1 MEQTIRTTV
10 QLVVNPTAG
19 TYRSTIVT
27 ALQGAFERAGAQ
39 VIVSQCGPG
48 ISFAI
53 DPKADHV
60 CSIGGD
66 GTVRHVAL
74 ASAICGRAVPLSI
87 YPTGTINLIHRE
99 ARCSLVPDH
108 YAERVLRGAAARKHY
123 AVSLNE
129 TLFLACAS
137 VGPDSAAVA
146 ALSPRLK
153 RRIGRLAYAVAFCRT
168 LLRWPRHDIMLEAD
182 GRTISCEAFY
192 VAKGRFFAG
201 PWSFAPAARLHAPEL
216 HVVALTKVT
225 RLRYLRF
232 VLTMLLGA
240 RVDRV
245 PGASCFSCTELS
257 AHSAHPLPVQADGD
271 IVAALPVTLSLRP
284 DPILFH

>member
-1 MEQTIRTTV
+1 MEETIRTTV

-19 TYRSTIVT
+19 TYRGSIVA
-27 ALQGAFERAGAQ
+27 ALQRAFERAGAQ
-39 VIVSQCGPG
+39 VILSECAPG
-48 ISFAI
+48 VAFTIHPEAH
-53 DPKADHV
+53 HV

-74 ASAICGRAVPLSI
+74 ASAACGRAIPLSI

-108 YAERVLRGAAARKHY
+108 YAERVLRGAAARQHY

-146 ALSPRLK
+146 ALSPHLK

-168 LLRWPRHDIMLEAD
+168 LLRWPRHEIILEAD

-216 HVVALTKVT
+216 HVVALGKVT

-232 VLTMLLGA
+232 LLTMLVGA
-240 RVDRV
+240 RIDRV

-257 AHSAHPLPVQADGD
+257 ARSAHALPVQADGD

>member
-19 TYRSTIVT
+19 AYRSTRVA
-27 ALQGAFERAGAQ
+27 ALQAAFERAGAQ
-39 VIVSQCGPG
+39 VILSECGPG

-53 DPKADHV
+53 DPRADHV

-66 GTVRHVAL
+66 ATVRHVAL
-74 ASAICGRAVPLSI
+74 ASAACGRSVPLSI

-99 ARCSLVPDH
+99 ARCSLVPDE
-108 YAERVLRGAAARKHY
+108 YAERVLRTATPRQHY

-146 ALSPRLK
+146 ALSPSLK
-153 RRIGRLAYAVAFCRT
+153 RRIGRLAYLVAFWRT
-168 LLRWPRHDIMLEAD
+168 LRRWPRHEIMLEAD
-182 GRTISCEAFY
+182 GRTIRCEAFY

-232 VLTMLLGA
+232 ILAMLLRA
-240 RVDRV
+240 RIDRV
-245 PGASCFSCTELS
+245 PGALCFSCTELS
-257 AHSAHPLPVQADGD
+257 ARSDHPLPMQADGD

>member
-1 MEQTIRTTV
+1 MEETIRATV

-19 TYRSTIVT
+19 TYRSTIVA
-27 ALQGAFERAGAQ
+27 ALQRAFERAGAH
-39 VIVSQCGPG
+39 VIVSECRPG

-53 DPKADHV
+53 DPQADHV

-74 ASAICGRAVPLSI
+74 ASAACGRAIPLSI

-108 YAERVLRGAAARKHY
+108 YAERVLRGAAARHHY

-137 VGPDSAAVA
+137 VGPDSTAVA

-168 LLRWPRHDIMLEAD
+168 LLRWPRHEIILEAD
-182 GRTISCEAFY
+182 GRSISCEAFY

-216 HVVALTKVT
+216 HVVALSKLT

-232 VLTMLLGA
+232 LLAMLV
-240 RVDRV
+240 RTRIDRV

-257 AHSAHPLPVQADGD
+257 ARSDHPLPMQADGD
-271 IVAALPVTLSLRP
+271 IVAALPATLSLRP